1 MSDTLTRILE
11 AKREEVAR
19 AKEARPLAAIEREAR
34 EAGAVRDFVA
44 ALRQRVGRG
53 VPAVIA
59 EIKRSSPSKGAI
71 RPDLDVAAVARS
83 YEANGAACLSVLTD
97 KAFFGGAPEDLQAAR
112 LACNLPVLRKD
123 FIVDPWQVF
132 EARAMGADCILLIIG
147 TRPPGELAELE
158 ALAMSLGMAV
168 LVECHNRE
176 QLRIALELRS
186 PLIGINNRD
195 LRTFETRLETTLEL
209 KDDVPADRLLIAESG
224 IADAA
229 QVSLLRKSG
238 VGAYLVGSALMTAD
252 DPGQAL
258 KLLVDAR

>member
-1 MSDTLTRILE
+1 MSDTLARILE

-19 AKEARPLAAIEREAR
+19 AKEARPLAAVEREAR
-34 EAGAVRDFVA
+34 EAGPVRDFVA
-44 ALRQRVGRG
+44 ALRRRVEAGK
-53 VPAVIA
+53 PAVIA

-97 KAFFGGAPEDLQAAR
+97 KAFFGGTPEDLKAAR
-112 LACNLPVLRKD
+112 LACKLPVLRKD
-123 FIVDPWQVF
+123 FIVDPWQVY

-147 TRPPGELAELE
+147 TRPPAELVELE

-186 PLIGINNRD
+186 PLIGVNNRD

-209 KDDVPADRLLIAESG
+209 KGEVPADRLLIAESG
-224 IADAA
+224 IAEPAD
-229 QVSLLRKSG
+229 VILLRENG
-238 VGAYLVGSALMTAD
+238 VGAYLVGSALMAAS
-252 DPGQAL
+252 DPGEAL
-258 KLLVDAR
+258 ANLFHAG

>member
-19 AKEARPLAAIEREAR
+19 SKEARSLATVEREAR
-34 EAGAVRDFVA
+34 EAGPVRDFVK
-44 ALRQRVGRG
+44 ALRQRVDRG

-97 KAFFGGAPEDLQAAR
+97 KAFFGGSPEDLKAAR
-112 LACNLPVLRKD
+112 LACRLPVLRKD

-147 TRPPGELAELE
+147 TRPPDELAGLE

-168 LVECHNRE
+168 LVECHSRE
-176 QLRIALELRS
+176 QMRIALELRS
-186 PLIGINNRD
+186 PLIGVNNRD

-224 IADAA
+224 IANAGH
-229 QVSLLRKSG
+229 VELLREGG
-238 VGAYLVGSALMTAD
+238 VGAYLVGSALMASD
-252 DPGQAL
+252 DPGLAL
-258 KLLVDAR
+258 RTLFDPK

>member
-1 MSDTLTRILE
+1 MSDTLARILE

-19 AKEARPLAAIEREAR
+19 AKEARPLPAVEREAR
-34 EAGAVRDFVA
+34 EAGPVRDFVV
-44 ALRQRVGRG
+44 ALRRRVEMGQ
-53 VPAVIA
+53 PAVIA

-71 RPDLDVAAVARS
+71 RPDVDVAAVARS

-97 KAFFGGAPEDLQAAR
+97 KAFFGGTPEDLKVAR
-112 LACNLPVLRKD
+112 LACSLPVLRKD

-147 TRPPGELAELE
+147 TRPPAELAELE
-158 ALAMSLGMAV
+158 ALAMSLGLAV

-209 KDDVPADRLLIAESG
+209 KSEVPADRLLVAESG
-224 IADAA
+224 ISEPAH
-229 QVSLLRKSG
+229 VSLLRDNG
-238 VGAYLVGSALMTAD
+238 VGAYLVGSALMAAV
-252 DPGQAL
+252 DPGKAL
-258 KLLVDAR
+258 ARLFDAG